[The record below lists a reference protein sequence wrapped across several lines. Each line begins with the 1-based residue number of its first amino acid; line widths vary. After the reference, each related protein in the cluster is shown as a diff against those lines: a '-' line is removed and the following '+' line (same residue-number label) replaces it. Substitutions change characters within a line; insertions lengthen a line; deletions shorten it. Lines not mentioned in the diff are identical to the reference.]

1 MKLNKILILILIL
14 SFSFLMLISP
24 VYAETDVNLSE
35 IHEQLALRLGV
46 STFIGGII
54 CTTILF
60 MMIVLPIAII
70 ARRKTGGF
78 IPELIGGMLCLSLS
92 IALGWLPTWILLI
105 TILMIVALLSGNL
118 RDWLGGRGGG

>member
-1 MKLNKILILILIL
+1 
-14 SFSFLMLISP
+14 MLISP
-24 VYAETDVNLSE
+24 VYAETDVDLSK
-35 IHEQLALRLGV
+35 IDEQLALRLGV
-46 STFIGGII
+46 TTFIGGII

-70 ARRKTGGF
+70 ARRKNPGF

-105 TILMIVALLSGNL
+105 IILMIVALLSGNL